1 MTRGSITT
9 ADGTTIAYSWA
20 GSGPA
25 IVLHPGVS
33 MPGASFPPVLVDA
46 LTQAG
51 HTVVAID
58 PRDTGG
64 STRYEGPAIDL
75 GAVMGGDAGAA
86 PYTFHDMAGDALAVL
101 DSLGIRSATWVGH
114 SMGGSVIAA
123 VGAIAPERVEG
134 MVFFSSAPGFG
145 AGPTPEFLEL
155 VLREVPTDRDAAVAW
170 RIDVSRWAM
179 GRHWDDVSG
188 TVRAEWFVDD
198 LGWWGIPTA
207 HLAAFLVGLP
217 DVTSLTPDEQATLLI
232 FGDED
237 DMTAGGREMAA
248 TLPDAITIELEGYA
262 HWFPEPGPWPEI
274 AQAILRVTPPG

>member
-1 MTRGSITT
+1 MSRSSVTT
-9 ADGTTIAYSWA
+9 ADGTTIAYTA
-20 GSGPA
+20 TGSGPA

-51 HTVVAID
+51 HTGVAVD
-58 PRDTGG
+58 PRVTGD
-64 STRYEGPAIDL
+64 STAYEGPAIDL
-75 GAVMGGDAGAA
+75 GAIMGGDAAAA

-101 DSLGIRSATWVGH
+101 DTLGIESATWVGH
-114 SMGGSVIAA
+114 SMGGSVVAA
-123 VGAIAPERVEG
+123 VGSIAPERVDG
-134 MVFFSSAPGFG
+134 MVFLSSAPGFG

-155 VLREVPTDRDAAVAW
+155 VLREVPTDREAAVAW
-170 RIDVSRWAM
+170 RMDVSRWAM
-179 GRHWDDVSG
+179 GRHWEEG
-188 TVRAEWFVDD
+188 PGRVRAEWFVDE

-217 DVTSLTPDEQATLLI
+217 GVASLTPDERSTMLV

-237 DMTAGGREMAA
+237 DMTAGGRAMAEALPGA
-248 TLPDAITIELEGYA
+248 TVIELEGYA

-274 AQAILRVTPPG
+274 AQAILRVTSG